1 MMLLRYLTLVCV
13 LVLGALQVQGQT
25 FTPYNSNSDFDE
37 YRSLEEALK
46 EPDKVQRLVLRRKGY
61 KEFPKE
67 IYKFKNLVEL
77 DLRGNNLTTIPDSI
91 ETFTNLRY
99 LNVSRNNL
107 TTVSP
112 KIGNLPKLT
121 YIEMGQNLLVNLPME
136 MAGLDNLEYLSLWEN
151 ELTRIPSTFEKLE
164 KLKEID
170 LRSIVLNS
178 TQRDQIKESL
188 PEKTL
193 IFFSPD
199 CNCKQ

>member
-1 MMLLRYLTLVCV
+1 MLLRYLTLVCV
-13 LVLGALQVQGQT
+13 LVLCALQVQGQT
-25 FTPYNSNSDFDE
+25 FTPYNSNADFDE
-37 YRSLEEALK
+37 YRNLEEALK

-61 KEFPKE
+61 KEFPNE

-77 DLRGNNLTTIPDSI
+77 DLRGNNLTTLPDSI
-91 ETFTNLRY
+91 ETLTNLRY

-121 YIEMGQNLLVNLPME
+121 YIEMGQNMLVNLPME